1 MKRVSAIM
9 LGLIVVTAAT
19 AVRSRAAIQ
28 GDYVEVRSADVY
40 TGPCFANSQV
50 GLEGNEAL
58 MAWKVREGAWHG
70 VQLDGLSV
78 VAVVK
83 TQATLG
89 DVDHNPYPAQ
99 AVVIVDARASGS
111 QRQAL
116 QEFAH
121 SQAGHLLDRVVRV
134 DVAPINV
141 EALAHGSVRVTA
153 GKLARIETRSLCAAD
168 HLCGNEE
175 VYYPPLVKLAQSM
188 PAFTLREGFSGQG
201 LGVVWDRQD
210 TRSAFVGTFAL

>member
-1 MKRVSAIM
+1 MKKVLAAILGAM
-9 LGLIVVTAAT
+9 LAITAA

-50 GLEGNEAL
+50 GLEGNQAI
-58 MAWKVREGAWHG
+58 MAWTVRQGTWRG
-70 VQLDGLSV
+70 VRLDGLSV

-89 DVDHNPYPAQ
+89 DVDHNPYPAT
-99 AVVIVDARASGS
+99 AVLILDARSSGP

-116 QEFAH
+116 QEFAQ
-121 SQAGHLLDRVVRV
+121 SQAGRLLDHIVRV

-141 EALAHGSVRVTA
+141 KTIEHGSVRLTA

-175 VYYPPLVKLAQSM
+175 VYYPPLVKLAHSM
-188 PAFTLREGFSGQG
+188 PAFTLEEGFSGKG
-201 LGVVWDRQD
+201 LGVVWDRSD